1 MKAKRQSVWVVEWR
15 ETDLDEYVPV
25 RREWFDSVDEAIAC
39 IRRRGKVNPAGHY
52 RAARYDR
59 RAERKAAK

>member
-1 MKAKRQSVWVVEWR
+1 MKPTRSGVWVVEWR
-15 ETDLDEYVPV
+15 EMDLDEYVPV

-39 IRRRGKVNPAGHY
+39 IRRREKVNPSGHY

-59 RAERKAAK
+59 AEKERKP